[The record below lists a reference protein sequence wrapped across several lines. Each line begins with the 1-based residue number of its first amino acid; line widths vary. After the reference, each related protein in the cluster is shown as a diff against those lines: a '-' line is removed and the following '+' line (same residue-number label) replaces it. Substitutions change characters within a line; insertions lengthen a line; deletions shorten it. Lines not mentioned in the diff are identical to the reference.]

1 MLGFELLIVKYT
13 SHFNIVLKLMPHLV
27 DLILH
32 LHMSVC
38 VCVYVFEC
46 RYVYFKEKS
55 WWGKAGQTYKIA
67 QNFSCLLHSSV

>member
-38 VCVYVFEC
+38 MCLNVDMFISKRRVGG
-46 RYVYFKEKS
+46 
-55 WWGKAGQTYKIA
+55 GKQDRPVK
-67 QNFSCLLHSSV
+67 

>member
-1 MLGFELLIVKYT
+1 MLDFKLLIVKYT

-38 VCVYVFEC
+38 MCVCVCV
-46 RYVYFKEKS
+46 
-55 WWGKAGQTYKIA
+55 
-67 QNFSCLLHSSV
+67 

>member
-32 LHMSVC
+32 LLMSVC
-38 VCVYVFEC
+38 MCLNVDMFISKRRVGG
-46 RYVYFKEKS
+46 
-55 WWGKAGQTYKIA
+55 GKHDRPVK
-67 QNFSCLLHSSV
+67 

>member
-38 VCVYVFEC
+38 VCVCMCLNVDMFISK
-46 RYVYFKEKS
+46 RKVGG
-55 WWGKAGQTYKIA
+55 GKQDRPIK
-67 QNFSCLLHSSV
+67 